1 MCCFVLSCSHLN
13 YFVVVSRRFEET
25 NVESAE
31 CKNYMNDTCIGGYSR
46 LVTIVKRLQKS
57 RTNPIYLNAG
67 DNFAGTIWY
76 IFGKWN
82 VTSHFLNMLGADVM
96 VNLNSIDIF

>member
-1 MCCFVLSCSHLN
+1 
-13 YFVVVSRRFEET
+13 
-25 NVESAE
+25 
-31 CKNYMNDTCIGGYSR
+31 MNDTCIGGYGR

-57 RTNPIYLNAG
+57 RTNPIYLNVG

-82 VTSHFLNMLGADVM
+82 VTAHFLNMLKADVM
-96 VNLNSIDIF
+96 VKFELNILF